1 MKALFARSK
10 QSCKLTG
17 QHDRVNGQAR
27 SMNSGV
33 NFLRT
38 EFQTTSHRGN
48 ELWTKEQPTRSW
60 CISLPHQKKKH
71 FQKCND
77 QEEWT
82 WHKKSEWVILM
93 KRRCSEPRRNCA
105 TQRSDTSSRRWAPL
119 KRNRRYAG
127 MQRAEN
133 YGRPSFKGL
142 ALSLTTSRVPLS
154 M

>member
-1 MKALFARSK
+1 MMKALFARSK

-60 CISLPHQKKKH
+60 CVSLPHQKKK
-71 FQKCND
+71 
-77 QEEWT
+77 
-82 WHKKSEWVILM
+82 KKKNTFRSAMTKKNERGI
-93 KRRCSEPRRNCA
+93 RNPNESSWWNAAARSHVAIAQHREA
-105 TQRSDTSSRRWAPL
+105 THLHDVGRHSKGTV
-119 KRNRRYAG
+119 G
-127 MQRAEN
+127 MQVCNELRITA
-133 YGRPSFKGL
+133 GLPSK
-142 ALSLTTSRVPLS
+142 A
-154 M
+154 